1 MPGHSY
7 SGPLQPLSADEVV
20 LRDNL
25 KIHVSTLAGEIGERS
40 IDRYENLNRS
50 VEYIETVLRGYGYQV
65 AGHEYKARG
74 KTVKNIEVETDG
86 GKLPG
91 ETVVVGAHYDSIGPG
106 ANDNASG
113 VAGLLEIARLLKAK
127 HLDRKVRVV
136 AFVNEEPPFFHTEEM
151 GSRVYAKWLR
161 EGSEKVVGMISLET
175 IGYFSDAKGS
185 QVYPLPFSLFYPKTA
200 NFIGFVGNVS
210 SRSLVRR
217 AVKTFRETTQF
228 PSEGI
233 AAPGWMTGIDWSDH
247 WSFWQEGYPALMVTD
262 TALFRYKHYHT
273 SEDTPDKLD
282 YDRMARVV
290 SGLVSVVVNLAS
302 ANQK

>member
-1 MPGHSY
+1 MDRVEEQLGAAMGLDVSVQGTY
-7 SGPLQPLSADEVV
+7 LNVV
-20 LRDNL
+20 
-25 KIHVSTLAGEIGERS
+25 GE
-40 IDRYENLNRS
+40 
-50 VEYIETVLRGYGYQV
+50 
-65 AGHEYKARG
+65 
-74 KTVKNIEVETDG
+74 
-86 GKLPG
+86 LPG
-91 ETVVVGAHYDSIGPG
+91 LERPEDIYIVSAHFDTTSGTERPG
-106 ANDNASG
+106 GDDNASG

-127 HLDRKVRVV
+127 HFDRKVHIV

-161 EGSEKVVGMISLET
+161 EGGEKVVGMISLET
-175 IGYFSDAKGS
+175 IGYFSDAEGS

-217 AVKTFRETTQF
+217 AVKTFRGSTQF

-282 YDRMARVV
+282 YDRMTRVV